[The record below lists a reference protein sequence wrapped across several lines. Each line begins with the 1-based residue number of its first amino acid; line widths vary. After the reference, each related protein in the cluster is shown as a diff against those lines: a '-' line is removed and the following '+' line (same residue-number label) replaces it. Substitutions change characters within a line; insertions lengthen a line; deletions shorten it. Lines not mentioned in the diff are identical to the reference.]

1 MIKRFSGLIFLLGLT
16 VAAFGQSTSMNLQ
29 ECLQYAEIHNLT
41 LQSGNLDVDVAEI
54 QLKQAKARQ
63 YPTVSAGLSQSLGY
77 SHGSEALSLGGNYNL
92 NAGIEIFNGLTI
104 RNSIK
109 QSELRESMAELQ
121 VTEARDQI
129 RVEIIRTYLTIL
141 MNQEML
147 EHQRNV
153 LNTSREQVVQGELR
167 LRAGRILESDYK
179 MLQAQYLSDSMSIEN
194 TLITITNE
202 YLTLHDLLNMD
213 YDQVITVV
221 VPDSSRLA
229 QSMQLPDLQTV
240 IQQALDYL
248 PELKVKKKA
257 VEIAEYDVKIAKG
270 AYYPSISASA
280 GIGTGYNA
288 AYGSDVHGLTSGLYK
303 GLGENVGLNV
313 NIPIYRQSEVRN
325 NVKIKNI
332 QVQQA
337 EISLEDAEGDVIS
350 EITEH
355 HLTVQKAYNDY
366 VLSELQQEAYYL
378 NFLTYSQK
386 FQHGTITAVELL
398 QQQTNY
404 LSILSN
410 FMQNKYNFLLQKKIL
425 EVYTGQAVTL

>member
-29 ECLQYAEIHNLT
+29 ECLQYAESHNLT
-41 LQSGNLDVDVAEI
+41 LQIGNLDVDVAEI

-194 TLITITNE
+194 TLIAIANE

-213 YDQVITVV
+213 YDQAITVV

-229 QSMQLPDLQTV
+229 QSMQVPDLQTV

-248 PELKVKKKA
+248 PELKVK
-257 VEIAEYDVKIAKG
+257 I
-270 AYYPSISASA
+270 PSPTISP
-280 GIGTGYNA
+280 TQM
-288 AYGSDVHGLTSGLYK
+288 
-303 GLGENVGLNV
+303 
-313 NIPIYRQSEVRN
+313 P
-325 NVKIKNI
+325 
-332 QVQQA
+332 
-337 EISLEDAEGDVIS
+337 
-350 EITEH
+350 
-355 HLTVQKAYNDY
+355 
-366 VLSELQQEAYYL
+366 
-378 NFLTYSQK
+378 
-386 FQHGTITAVELL
+386 
-398 QQQTNY
+398 
-404 LSILSN
+404 
-410 FMQNKYNFLLQKKIL
+410 
-425 EVYTGQAVTL
+425 